1 MLDRMSRKQKYDKP
15 KRSRPPALI
24 RLSSVV
30 SPARW
35 LLTLFCLTFAGLSE
49 ALGIASLLPLFAMLG
64 EDGSDAKGLGGEIVR
79 WSHGMGITPDVNFFL
94 GILIV
99 GMLLKAGLLMLALRQ
114 VGRAAADVATGMRL
128 ELIDALLAARWAYY
142 AGQPVGRLSNAF
154 GTEANQAG
162 EAYNAAAQLFSNV
175 ILVIGYLAVAALM
188 SWKLAALSCAVGI
201 LMILTLNR
209 FIVITKRS
217 AKLQTRVLR
226 RMIGEMTDV
235 LGGIKPIKAMGRQ
248 AGFATLFRRDVMAIN
263 GAMRDQVFAKN
274 ANKAL
279 QEPIL
284 AICLAVGIYAA
295 MTLLQMPAGEVL
307 VMAVLLVK
315 TVLTIGRAQQELQ
328 NVRINESGYIAIA
341 DAIDAARSQVESSV
355 GKQLPVFEQGIEFRD
370 VSFSYG
376 QTPIISEANFRIET
390 GVVTALTGPSGSGK
404 TTTVD
409 ILLGLHSATAGEV
422 FIDGKPLSQTDI
434 VAWRQM
440 IGYVPQE
447 LTLFHESILANV
459 TLGQPN
465 FTPADV
471 ERALTQAGAIDFV
484 TALPEGLDTLVG
496 ERGARLSG
504 GQRQRIA
511 IARALLHQPRLLI
524 LDEATTALDPETEAN
539 IVRNLCALSKET
551 GISILAISHQP
562 AWTRAAEHTVRLEGG
577 HILSQA
583 PAEPLASRS

>member
-1 MLDRMSRKQKYDKP
+1 MSRKQKSDKP
-15 KRSRPPALI
+15 KRTRTPALI

-64 EDGSDAKGLGGEIVR
+64 DDGSDSKGLGGEIVR
-79 WSHGMGITPDVNFFL
+79 WSHGIGISPDVNFFL
-94 GILIV
+94 GFLIV

-128 ELIDALLAARWAYY
+128 ELIDALLAARWSYY
-142 AGQPVGRLSNAF
+142 AGQPVGRLSNSF

-162 EAYNAAAQLFSNV
+162 EAYNAAAQLFSNA
-175 ILVIGYLAVAALM
+175 ILVAGYLAVAALM
-188 SWKLAALSCAVGI
+188 SWKLAALSCGVGL

-209 FIVITKRS
+209 FVVITKRS
-217 AKLQTRVLR
+217 AKLQTKVLR
-226 RMIGEMTDV
+226 RMIGEMTDI

-284 AICLAVGIYAA
+284 AIFLAVGIYAA
-295 MTLLQMPAGEVL
+295 MTFWKMPAGEVL

-315 TVLTIGRAQQELQ
+315 TVLTIGRAQQDLQ
-328 NVRINESGYIAIA
+328 AVRINESGYLAIA
-341 DAIDAARSQVESSV
+341 DAIDAARSEVEGSA
-355 GKQLPVFEQGIEFRD
+355 GKEKPVFEQAIAFRD

-376 QTPIISEANFRIET
+376 TTPIISKANFEVT
-390 GVVTALTGPSGSGK
+390 AGLVTALTGSSGSGK

-409 ILLGLHSATAGEV
+409 IMLGLHRATEGEV
-422 FIDGKPLSQTDI
+422 FIDGRALSEINI

-447 LTLFHESILANV
+447 LTLFHESIMANV
-459 TLGQPN
+459 TLGQPD
-465 FTPADV
+465 FTRADV
-471 ERALTQAGAIDFV
+471 ERALTQAGALDFV
-484 TALPEGLDTLVG
+484 NALPEGLDTLVG

-539 IVRNLCALSKET
+539 IVRNLCALSKDT

-562 AWTRAAEHTVRLEGG
+562 AWTRAAERTVRLESGR
-577 HILSQA
+577 ILSQA
-583 PAEPLASRS
+583 PAEPLVSRS

>member
-1 MLDRMSRKQKYDKP
+1 MSSKQKTDKP
-15 KRSRPPALI
+15 KRTRPPALI

-30 SPARW
+30 SPGRW
-35 LLTLFCLTFAGLSE
+35 VLTLFCLTFAGLSE

-64 EDGSDAKGLGGEIVR
+64 EDGSDAKGMGGEIVR
-79 WSHGMGITPDVNFFL
+79 WANDIGISPDVNFFL
-94 GILIV
+94 GFLIV
-99 GMLLKAGLLMLALRQ
+99 GMLLKSGLLMLALRQ
-114 VGRAAADVATGMRL
+114 VGMAAAGVAASMRL
-128 ELIDALLAARWAYY
+128 ELIEALLAARWSYY
-142 AGQPVGRLSNAF
+142 AGQPVGRLSNSF
-154 GTEANQAG
+154 GTEAHQAG
-162 EAYNAAAQLFSNV
+162 EAYSSAAQLFSNV
-175 ILVIGYLAVAALM
+175 ILVLGYLAVAALM
-188 SWKLAALSCAVGI
+188 SWKLAALSCVVGG

-209 FIVITKRS
+209 FVVITKRS
-217 AKLQTRVLR
+217 AKLQTKVLR

-284 AICLAVGIYAA
+284 AICLAIGIYGA
-295 MTLLQMPAGEVL
+295 MTLLKMPAGEVL

-328 NVRINESGYIAIA
+328 NVRINESGYVAIA
-341 DAIDAARSQVESSV
+341 DAIDAARAQVESSV
-355 GKQLPVFEQGIEFRD
+355 GKQQPVFEQGIEFRD

-376 QTPIISEANFRIET
+376 QTPIINRANFRIEA

-409 ILLGLHSATAGEV
+409 ILLGLHSATEGEV
-422 FIDGKPLSQTDI
+422 FIDGRPLSQIDI
-434 VAWRQM
+434 VSWRQM

-447 LTLFHESILANV
+447 LTLFHESIFANV
-459 TLGQPN
+459 TLGQQD
-465 FTPADV
+465 FSRADV

-539 IVRNLCALSKET
+539 IVRNLCALSKDT
-551 GISILAISHQP
+551 GIAILAISHQP
-562 AWTRAAEHTVRLEGG
+562 AWTRAAERIVRLEGG
-577 HILSQA
+577 HVVSQA

>member
-1 MLDRMSRKQKYDKP
+1 MSRKQKSDKP
-15 KRSRPPALI
+15 KRARPPALV
-24 RLSSVV
+24 RVGSAV
-30 SPARW
+30 SPARG
-35 LLTLFCLTFAGLSE
+35 LLTLFCLTFAGLAE

-64 EDGSDAKGLGGEIVR
+64 ENGNEAGGLGGEIVR
-79 WSHGMGITPDVNFFL
+79 WSHEIGLAPDVNFFL
-94 GILIV
+94 GFLII

-128 ELIDALLAARWAYY
+128 ELIEALLAARWSYY
-142 AGQPVGRLSNAF
+142 AGQPVGRLSNSF

-188 SWKLAALSCAVGI
+188 SWKLAVLSSVVGL

-209 FIVITKRS
+209 FVVITKRS
-217 AKLQTRVLR
+217 AKVQTKVLR

-263 GAMRDQVFAKN
+263 GAMRDQVFSKN

-284 AICLAVGIYAA
+284 AICLAVGIYGA
-295 MTLLQMPAGEVL
+295 MTFWKMPAGEVL

-315 TVLTIGRAQQELQ
+315 TVLTIGRAQQDLQ
-328 NVRINESGYIAIA
+328 NVRINESGYVAIA
-341 DAIDAARSQVESSV
+341 DAIETARAEVEGSV
-355 GKQLPVFEQGIEFRD
+355 GKEKPVFERAIEFRD

-376 QTPIISEANFRIET
+376 VTPIISQASFSVPA
-390 GVVTALTGPSGSGK
+390 GMVTALTGSSGSGK

-409 ILLGLHSATAGEV
+409 IMLGLHNASAGEV
-422 FIDGKPLSQTDI
+422 FIDGRRLSDIDI

-447 LTLFHESILANV
+447 LTLFHESIFANV
-459 TLGQPN
+459 TLGQAD
-465 FTPADV
+465 FSREDV

-484 TALPEGLDTLVG
+484 KALPEGLDTLVG

-511 IARALLHQPRLLI
+511 IARALLHRPRLLI
-524 LDEATTALDPETEAN
+524 LDESTTALDPETEAN
-539 IVRNLCALSKET
+539 IVRNLCALSDET
-551 GISILAISHQP
+551 GIAILAISHQP
-562 AWTRAAEHTVRLEGG
+562 AWTRAASRTIRLEGG

-583 PAEPLASRS
+583 PAATLGSSS